1 MNLIIEASLSE
12 PPTQVLPFRDFTWR
26 AKKKLGRSILIE
38 CDETEKDLYWKFMK
52 PRGMFDFV
60 DQLVSQRE
68 GVFGFRIINRGGSTF
83 SIAPSMLVDR
93 IDQFNHAEILEKIT
107 RF

>member
-26 AKKKLGRSILIE
+26 AQKKLGRSVLIE

-52 PRGMFDFV
+52 PRGMFDFI
-60 DQLVSQRE
+60 DQLVSRRE
-68 GVFGFRIINRGGSTF
+68 GVFGFRVVNRGGFRF
-83 SIAPSMLVDR
+83 SVAPAMLVDR
-93 IDQFNHAEILEKIT
+93 IDQFNQTEILEKIT